1 MLKVVHISDFH
12 LNNANLED
20 WNAFIKPAFINL
32 MKQEFPENNAIII
45 CTGDLLDQGGKD
57 FGGIKNGL
65 QKFKES
71 VIIPV
76 TEELEIPTNHFICI
90 PGNHDIDRFADI
102 KLCKNGNYGLI
113 W

>member
-45 CTGDLLDQGGKD
+45 CFIIGIILKGG
-57 FGGIKNGL
+57 FL
-65 QKFKES
+65 F
-71 VIIPV
+71 
-76 TEELEIPTNHFICI
+76 F
-90 PGNHDIDRFADI
+90 
-102 KLCKNGNYGLI
+102 
-113 W
+113 